1 VQCAGVSN
9 NLLKS
14 SAGDAHRRSRWR
26 CRCNGVGRRQT
37 TMLLPEEATQR
48 QPSCLAKHCAMD
60 DKRCGTVVRPRS
72 VDQADDVRVGDD
84 DSDVDARASR

>member
-1 VQCAGVSN
+1 
-9 NLLKS
+9 
-14 SAGDAHRRSRWR
+14 
-26 CRCNGVGRRQT
+26 
-37 TMLLPEEATQR
+37 MLLPEEATQR

-72 VDQADDVRVGDD
+72 VDQADGVRVGDD